1 MLHKTISRAFL
12 IFALMTF
19 SQFAG
24 ARGLTWYAGA
34 AYGDAEYDF
43 SAGAF
48 DDGSLTS
55 SSLDDSDSGYKVLVG
70 LGLTRTWGVEGAY
83 IDLGEAKFDA
93 TSDGTGTIYSAGPVS
108 QKMEATGYS
117 LSAVFNIVSTRSLRV
132 FAKYGYFQWESEI
145 AAVNALGP
153 IGGDDDGSDTVY
165 SFGAEYTLYK
175 KFAVRGEW
183 EQFKDV
189 GPGDLELVSLGAV
202 YRF

>member
-1 MLHKTISRAFL
+1 MLHKTILRVAL
-12 IFALMTF
+12 MFALMLFT
-19 SQFAG
+19 QAAG
-24 ARGLTWYAGA
+24 ARGINWYAGA

-43 SAGAF
+43 SAGVF

-55 SSLDDSDSGYKVLVG
+55 SSLDDSDSGYKMLVG
-70 LGLTRTWGVEGAY
+70 VGLTRAWGGEGAY
-83 IDLGEAKFDA
+83 IDLGEARFNG
-93 TSDGTGTIYSAGPVS
+93 TSDGTGTLYAAGPVS
-108 QKMEATGYS
+108 RKIDTTGYS

-132 FAKYGYFQWESEI
+132 FAKYGYLQWE
-145 AAVNALGP
+145 A
-153 IGGDDDGSDTVY
+153 GDDDGSDPVY
-165 SFGAEYTLYK
+165 SFGAEYTLYG